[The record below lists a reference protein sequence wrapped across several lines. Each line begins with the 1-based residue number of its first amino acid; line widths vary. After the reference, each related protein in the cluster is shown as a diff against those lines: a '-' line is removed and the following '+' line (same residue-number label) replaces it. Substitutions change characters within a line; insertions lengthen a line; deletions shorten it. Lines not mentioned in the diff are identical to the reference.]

1 MSRLI
6 IPLTVL
12 ALLLYAG
19 SIPVY
24 AQRSHSGGPPS
35 GVGAGAGTGTGH
47 GLSGTPG
54 PSSASN
60 STHSSQPD
68 TGKRS
73 VNDMLTQ
80 NTKLASQ
87 IHDLTG
93 MDAQQ
98 ACSGFKNLGQCV
110 ATAHV
115 SKNLGIDFST
125 LQGKMTGSGAKSLGQ
140 AIHDLYPNVDAK
152 TETKKGQRQA
162 HDDLKASAS

>member
-19 SIPVY
+19 SIHVY
-24 AQRSHSGGPPS
+24 AQRSHGGGPPS

-47 GLSGTPG
+47 GLSATPG

-110 ATAHV
+110 AAAHV
-115 SKNLGIDFST
+115 AHNLGGTCTF
-125 LQGKMTGSGAKSLGQ
+125 GKLKGEVTGSSSESLGR
-140 AIHDLYPNVDAK
+140 AIHGCNPHVDAK
-152 TETKKGQRQA
+152 AEAKKGKKQA
-162 HDDLKASAS
+162 DDDLKET